1 MLGAVSDAE
10 VVTIVGVI
18 LTTSGGIIV
27 ALIKVGSSLG
37 RVAQILEDLTRRVD
51 RLENFSF
58 VDRRKQP

>member
-37 RVAQILEDLTRRVD
+37 RVAQILEDLTKRVD
-51 RLENFSF
+51 RLENFNF
-58 VDRRKQP
+58 VNRQKQP